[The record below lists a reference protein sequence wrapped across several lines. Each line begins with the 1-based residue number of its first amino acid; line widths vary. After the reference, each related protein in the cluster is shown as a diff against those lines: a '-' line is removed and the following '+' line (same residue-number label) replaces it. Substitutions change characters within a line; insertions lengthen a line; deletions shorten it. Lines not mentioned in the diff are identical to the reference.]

1 MDLHRVKRLRRI
13 LTLHFS
19 IIAIITAILVA
30 NNGTGDIF
38 LPSLIFLVCTSAYI
52 LVDLLEVFYL
62 GKVGSY
68 IGMAL
73 ATLIALV
80 SLVFAAFSGIESRE
94 LMSVASL
101 LIYPQ
106 CVLFFQKKSLRVFEQ
121 LAIFLLLQMIVA
133 ALINDNLLYG
143 VLLTPMMLAWV
154 SSLVL
159 FARYSTLVQLFPNI
173 EEPVPLL
180 YELIYR
186 KFVQPVLTLRQSSNI
201 VSTETILDERV
212 LEVARQRRWLVS
224 APLGLASLLFAGGL
238 FYFLPRTGQGTSLST
253 LSFQKSGI
261 SDRIN
266 TNFFGRLIMDPTP
279 VFRLSFSKDGEALRP
294 TEAPYLRMEVFDQY
308 RPPMRD
314 RSPGNWYRSNNFP
327 VRSKYS
333 VPFETEFPKRDIV
346 RVEIKSKENNS
357 RIGSRLMV
365 SVPPIT
371 KVNKEF
377 IYDRNLMIFEQIGE
391 EHKYAPKKTMHY
403 SYLTAAFAESSQL
416 KIVPDLFPIYY
427 DQLTALSVP
436 LPETDGVR
444 KRILRD
450 SGVTESSTNYSAA
463 KALELHFR
471 VSGEYTYSLN
481 VPPLMETQIDPIDDF
496 VANTKCGICQHYAS
510 ALVAMLR
517 QMKIPSRIVI
527 GYHPKE
533 WNKMTKSF
541 LVRNSDAH
549 AWVEAQFTRDELKKT
564 EYAKYLTDAEY
575 YWVLLDPTPIMDEGD
590 GVTEQSSALAYAED
604 LWEDY
609 ISNPNSNTMANSY
622 APMADAGRD
631 SAARFLDWLKRLK
644 VIVFDEWFKNLSFA
658 WQLTALVILFGGGPI
673 LLWQFVRT
681 LRLFAPN
688 LAMRL
693 GLIKQ
698 QTMIK
703 QRFYARC
710 IALLESLRIRRPES
724 ETTREFS
731 DRAFAVIQDKAPEP
745 GAFRFALDTLGELYY
760 QMRFGKDQATND
772 AIDPEIEKHL
782 QSVEVA
788 VKTAQR
794 RS

>member
-1 MDLHRVKRLRRI
+1 MDLQRVKRLRRI

-19 IIAIITAILVA
+19 VIAFITAILVA
-30 NNGTGDIF
+30 NNGSGDIF
-38 LPSLIFLVCTSAYI
+38 LPSLIFLVCTSAFV
-52 LVDLLEVFYL
+52 LVDWLETFYL

-68 IGMAL
+68 IGMAI

-80 SLVFAAFSGIESRE
+80 SLVFSAFSGVESRE

-143 VLLTPMMLAWV
+143 ALLTPMMLAWV

-159 FARYSTLVQLFPNI
+159 FARYSTLVQLFPEI

-186 KFVQPVLTLRQSSNI
+186 KFVQPVIARPQATL
-201 VSTETILDERV
+201 VSAETVLDDRV

-224 APLGLASLLFAGGL
+224 APLGLAALLFSGGL
-238 FYFLPRTGQGTSLST
+238 FYFLPRTGQGTSLAT

-266 TNFFGRLIMDPTP
+266 TNFFGRLILDPTP
-279 VFRLSFSKDGEALRP
+279 VFRLSFSKDGEAIKP
-294 TEAPYLRMEVFDQY
+294 AEAPYLRMEVFDQY
-308 RPPMRD
+308 RPPQRD
-314 RSPGNWYRSNNFP
+314 RSPGNWIRSNNFP
-327 VRSKYS
+327 IRSKYKVAS
-333 VPFETEFPKRDIV
+333 ETDFPKRDIV
-346 RVEIKSKENNS
+346 KVDVKSKENTS

-365 SVPPIT
+365 SLPPIA
-371 KVNKEF
+371 KFNQEF
-377 IYDRNLMIFEQIGE
+377 TYDRNIMIFEQIGE
-391 EHKYAPKKTMHY
+391 DHKYAPKKTMHY
-403 SYLTAAFAESSQL
+403 SYFTAAFSNSAQV
-416 KIVPDLFPIYY
+416 KITPDLFPNYY

-436 LPETDGVR
+436 LPETNAVR
-444 KRILRD
+444 ERILRNA
-450 SGVTESSTNYSAA
+450 GITGKSTTYEAA
-463 KALELHFR
+463 KALERHFR
-471 VSGEYTYSLN
+471 LSQEYSYSLN
-481 VPPLMETQIDPIDDF
+481 VPPIMETQIDPIDDF

-517 QMKIPSRIVI
+517 QSGIPSRIVI

-549 AWVEAQFTRDELKKT
+549 AWVEAQIPRQDLVKT
-564 EYAKYLTDAEY
+564 EYAKFLTDAEY
-575 YWVLLDPTPIMDEGD
+575 YWLLLDPTPILDEGD
-590 GVTEQSSALAYAED
+590 EVTEQSSALAYAED

-609 ISNPNSNTMANSY
+609 ISNPNSNTMADSY
-622 APMADAGRD
+622 APMADASRD
-631 SAARFLDWLKRLK
+631 SAARFLDWLKRIK
-644 VIVFDEWFKNLSFA
+644 VIVVDEWFRNLSFA
-658 WQLTALVILFGGGPI
+658 WQLTALVMLFGGGPI
-673 LLWQFVRT
+673 LIWQLVRT
-681 LRLFAPN
+681 IKRFAPN
-688 LAMRL
+688 LAIRL

-698 QTMIK
+698 QVVIRQK
-703 QRFYARC
+703 FYARC
-710 IALLESLRIRRPES
+710 MALLESLRIKRPES

-731 DRAFAVIQDKAPEP
+731 DRAFDSIHGKAPEP
-745 GAFRFALDTLGELYY
+745 GTLRTALDTLSDMYY
-760 QMRFGKDQATND
+760 KLRFGADD
-772 AIDPEIEKHL
+772 SSDLVVDPVVEQHL
-782 QSVEVA
+782 QTVEVA
-788 VKTAQR
+788 VKSAKNR
-794 RS
+794 